1 MSGLVTVKSATMRFM
16 SALLV
21 LLAAALPAR
30 AQFYFG
36 SPDQGPGFLS
46 SLPLIGSALE
56 QDMPGVANP
65 WSPFVWPPR
74 IDGEVRFRAIGLTM
88 TQGKFWDRAVDFYA
102 DLNKDLGIVDQV
114 VTVETMAR
122 VQLSRLSLRVHY
134 EAYVRGFVGQW
145 GELDWPPFRLGAD
158 VDFFSRNGLRLGADV
173 DGSVNHPVF
182 TYSHPQHA
190 PERISFGRPLT
201 AGVYLAY
208 NPFGT
213 GGLSPSLE
221 TRARWPVRQYSR
233 VTEYEIAAGLKTPQT
248 VLGRGALRG
257 GWRYTEI
264 ECRER
269 QKELS
274 AKWSG
279 VFAEYVFLY

>member
-1 MSGLVTVKSATMRFM
+1 
-16 SALLV
+16 
-21 LLAAALPAR
+21 
-30 AQFYFG
+30 
-36 SPDQGPGFLS
+36 
-46 SLPLIGSALE
+46 
-56 QDMPGVANP
+56 
-65 WSPFVWPPR
+65 
-74 IDGEVRFRAIGLTM
+74 M
-88 TQGKFWDRAVDFYA
+88 TQGKFGDRTRGIYF
-102 DLNKDLGIVDQV
+102 DLHKDLGIVDRV

-122 VQLSRLSLRVHY
+122 LQLSRLSLRIHY

-145 GELDWPPFRLGAD
+145 GEFDWPQFRLGAD
-158 VDFFSRNGLRLGADV
+158 VDLFSRNGFRLGANL
-173 DGSVNHPVF
+173 DGNLNHPVF
-182 TYSHPQHA
+182 TYSHPGHD
-190 PERISFGRPLT
+190 PERVSLARPVT
-201 AGVYLAY
+201 AGVHLAY

-213 GGLSPSLE
+213 GGLSPSFE
-221 TRARWPVRQYSR
+221 TRARWPLRQYSR
-233 VTEYEIAAGLKTPQT
+233 LTEYEIAAGLKTPQT